1 MEKMPLDKLAEWTL
15 QDPSETIDDGES
27 ISGWGG
33 GELDA
38 TSGVLTLTYT
48 PHSEDDAPDVIQQFE
63 ATTARFVEIEKLLD
77 VLVKTSG
84 LGTNGTVSE
93 RRAIRE
99 FLCESLD
106 AHEL

>member
-33 GELDA
+33 GELDD

-48 PHSEDDAPDVIQQFE
+48 PHSEDDAPDVVQQFE
-63 ATTARFVEIEKLLD
+63 ATTACFVEIEKLLD
-77 VLVKTSG
+77 VLASTSSIG
-84 LGTNGTVSE
+84 VDGAIFGRE
-93 RRAIRE
+93 AIRE
-99 FLCESLD
+99 FLCEVLD

>member
-1 MEKMPLDKLAEWTL
+1 MEKMPLDTLAEWTL
-15 QDPSETIDDGES
+15 QDPSETIDDGEG

-48 PHSEDDAPDVIQQFE
+48 PHSEDDAPDVVQQFE

-77 VLVKTSG
+77 ALVRISDSRDYDEWRD
-84 LGTNGTVSE
+84 V
-93 RRAIRE
+93 
-99 FLCESLD
+99 LCERLD